1 MGKIKGRLASAAAA
15 LALAG
20 GAVVA
25 GAGPAAAE
33 PYCNYI
39 SDTSRPTV
47 YPGDE
52 GPAVAQV
59 QCLINQ
65 YSAYPTWVTED
76 GDYGTATG
84 RAIMWVQTCN
94 GTTGGADG
102 IVGSSTWYRLYTPK
116 AACDLY

>member
-1 MGKIKGRLASAAAA
+1 MIKIKRRVASAAAA
-15 LALAG
+15 FTLAAG
-20 GAVVA
+20 VVVA
-25 GAGPAAAE
+25 GAGSAAAE

-39 SDTSRPTV
+39 SDSSRPTV

-52 GPAVAQV
+52 SAAVKQV
-59 QCLINQ
+59 QCLINV
-65 YSAYPTWVTED
+65 YSAYRYGLTVD

-84 RAIMWVQTCN
+84 TAIMWVQSCN

-116 AACDLY
+116 AACAA